1 MIPLGDS
8 IRSLSR
14 PVMSHS
20 IIVVCVVVWLAQVL
34 SPDHLA
40 RYAFVPGELISPT
53 AWREVG
59 LANIILR
66 MFTSM
71 FMHDPGGPWHLGF
84 NMLFLWVF
92 GDNVEDRLGHGR
104 FVLFYLA
111 CGVAAALAHSLLSFF
126 SNVPILGA
134 SGAIAG
140 VLGAYFV
147 LFRGA
152 RVRALVPIFFLFT
165 VMEIPAFVFLGLWF
179 IFQLF
184 SGFGTIG
191 GTGGGVAFWAH
202 IGGFVAGYALARSLA
217 RPNSRFVRP
226 RVIHMRYG

>member
-14 PVMSHS
+14 PVVNYC
-20 IIVVCVVVWLAQVL
+20 IIAACVAVWVAELLSPEHLAQ
-34 SPDHLA
+34 
-40 RYAFVPGELISPT
+40 YTFVPSQLISPE

-59 LANIILR
+59 LANIVLR

-92 GDNVEDRLGHGR
+92 GDNVEDRMGHGR
-104 FVLFYLA
+104 YAVFYLV
-111 CGVAAALAHSLLSFF
+111 CGLVAALAHSLLSFF
-126 SNVPILGA
+126 SDTPILGA

-147 LFRGA
+147 MFKGA
-152 RVRALVPIFFLFT
+152 RVRALVPIIFIFT
-165 VMEIPAFVFLGLWF
+165 VMELPAVVFLGLWF
-179 IFQLF
+179 VFQLF

-202 IGGFVAGYALARSLA
+202 IGGFVAGLLLARRFA
-217 RPNSRFVRP
+217 VGGPRPGQP
-226 RVIHMRYG
+226 RVVRVRFH

>member
-14 PVMSHS
+14 PVVSYS
-20 IIVVCVVVWLAQVL
+20 IIAVCLAVWLGEIL

-40 RYAFVPGELISPT
+40 RYAFVPGDLISPA
-53 AWREVG
+53 AWRELGMVG
-59 LANIILR
+59 IILR
-66 MFTSM
+66 LFTSM
-71 FMHDPGGPWHLGF
+71 FMHDPSGPWHLGF

-92 GDNVEDRLGHGR
+92 GDNVEDRMGHGR
-104 FVLFYLA
+104 FAVFYLL
-111 CGVAAALAHSLLSFF
+111 CGTIAALAHSLLSLF
-126 SNVPILGA
+126 SDIPILGA

-165 VMEIPAFVFLGLWF
+165 VMEIPAVVFLGLWF

-184 SGFGTIG
+184 SGFGTLG
-191 GTGGGVAFWAH
+191 GSGGGVAFWAH
-202 IGGFVAGYALARSLA
+202 IGGFVAGYVLARAFA
-217 RPNSRFVRP
+217 RQGPRVSQP
-226 RVIHMRYG
+226 RVIRMRYR